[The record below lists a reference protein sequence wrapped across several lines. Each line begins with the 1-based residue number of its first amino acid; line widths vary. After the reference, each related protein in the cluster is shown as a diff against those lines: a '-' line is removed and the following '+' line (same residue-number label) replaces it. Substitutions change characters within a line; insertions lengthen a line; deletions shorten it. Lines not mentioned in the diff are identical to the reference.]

1 MQHLKYKT
9 CNDCAVSCDKKQ
21 RYKIET
27 HFVLV
32 KVLHTSE
39 TEICSVPQDLEI
51 FSTDYV
57 IVQSKY
63 GRDLAIVLGPAK
75 SERESLSEEK
85 DTSVK
90 ELYRKATEEDIVK
103 YNKNIEEE
111 KKAFDLCLDKIK
123 EHGLDM
129 KLVSVHYL
137 TDEPKILFFFTA
149 DGRVDFRALVK
160 DLVSMFKKR
169 IELRQIGVRDE
180 ARLVGGVGVCGRSL
194 CCHSVTDH
202 LVPVSIKMAK
212 VQNISLNSMK
222 ISGPCGRLLCCLAY
236 EYDIYE
242 QERQEYPVENTRVEY
257 DGMFFKVTEVNILS
271 QKIYLSGPD
280 GQFLVVGR
288 ENIVYSND
296 RWMIKPDVEL

>member
-1 MQHLKYKT
+1 MQTIKCDE
-9 CNDCAVSCDKKQ
+9 CNSCAVSCDKKQ
-21 RYKIET
+21 RNKIET
-27 HFVLV
+27 NLVLV
-32 KVLHTSE
+32 KVIHTSE
-39 TEICSVPQDLEI
+39 TEICYVPEGLELY
-51 FSTDYV
+51 SMDYV

-63 GRDLAIVLGPAK
+63 GRDLAVVLGSARE
-75 SERESLSEEK
+75 ERKPHSEEK
-85 DTSVK
+85 DTSIK
-90 ELYRKATEEDIVK
+90 ELYRKASPDDIEK
-103 YNKNIEEE
+103 YNQNVEEE
-111 KKAFDLCLDKIK
+111 KKAFDICLSKIE

-180 ARLVGGVGVCGRSL
+180 ARLIGGVGVCGRSL
-194 CCHSVTDH
+194 CCHSITDH

-236 EYDIYE
+236 EYEIYE
-242 QERQEYPVENTRVEY
+242 QEKNNYPPENSRIEY
-257 DGMFFKVTEVNILS
+257 DGVLFKVTEVNILS
-271 QKIYLSGPD
+271 KKVYLSGPD

-296 RWMIKPDVEL
+296 RWKIKPGTEL